1 MQSVTSLVVDP
12 ISGVEVY
19 YAPIRASRSNAFQ
32 QGGIEYPPDDFCP
45 FCPGNEHET
54 PPETWRWPVETG
66 KCWQQRMVP
75 NRFPVVAVGSSSP
88 AGGYHEVL
96 IESARHHDDWL
107 TLSVV
112 DLSRVFQAIADRLL
126 SWRTDPAI
134 KCFQIFK
141 NVGRLAGASL
151 AHPHLQVMALNHL
164 PAQLALQAERDMQ
177 WVARHGESYAK
188 RLLDQAE
195 RTRCVVHQDAV
206 FISLCPPVSRFP
218 FEVWLLP
225 RVEKPYLQLQHVEL
239 MELARHIKLLL
250 QRMQSVLGLFAH
262 NIVWRL
268 PPHST
273 SIAWRLEIIPRL
285 TTWAGL
291 ELGSGMYVNPVLPEH
306 AARELR
312 DKSM

>member
-1 MQSVTSLVVDP
+1 MSKYITTFCVDP

-19 YAPIRASRSNAFQ
+19 YAPIRASRSNAFH
-32 QGGIEYPPDDFCP
+32 QGGIEYPPDEFCP

-66 KCWQQRMVP
+66 KSWQQRMVP
-75 NRFPVVAVGSSSP
+75 NRFPAVAVGSSSP

-96 IESARHHDDWL
+96 IESARHNDDWL
-107 TLSVV
+107 TIPVE
-112 DLSRVFQAIADRLL
+112 DLSRVFKATADRLL
-126 SWRTDPAI
+126 CWKNDAAI
-134 KCFQIFK
+134 KSFQVFK

-164 PAQLALQAERDMQ
+164 PAQLAVEAERERRWMAEQ
-177 WVARHGESYAK
+177 GQSYAAHLMEQMEK
-188 RLLDQAE
+188 SQTL
-195 RTRCVVHQDAV
+195 VHRADMFV
-206 FISLCPPVSRFP
+206 SLCPPVSRFP
-218 FEVWLLP
+218 YEVWLLP
-225 RVEKPYLQLQHVEL
+225 RNETPYLQLQQLEWI
-239 MELARHIKLLL
+239 ELARHLKHVL

-273 SIAWRLEIIPRL
+273 SIGWRLEIIPRL

-291 ELGSGMYVNPVLPEH
+291 ELGSGMHVNPVLPEY
-306 AARELR
+306 AAGSLR
-312 DKSM
+312 G